1 MPQTRQHIQRS
12 YSQQRQ
18 RHSQAPDT
26 GVRLTRDGIERFM
39 AVCQA
44 EGRVEGTLKWY
55 RRGLNRLYDDLPE
68 DKTIRRGTLE
78 HWREK
83 LVKEGYAP
91 STINSYLSVNNA
103 YLDFIGHR
111 EYQLA
116 NQLKLE
122 TELQPEL
129 TRTEYLRLLQTARV
143 LGRERVYL
151 LVKLFGSTG
160 LTVQELEKVTV
171 EAVKEGKL
179 TVSPSRSKQVLRISE
194 GLQKELMGYAVRNGY
209 LSGPIFLTKE
219 GAPMSRTYVSTIIRQ
234 LCTAAKVSEEKGN
247 PRCLKRLYQS
257 TRAGIEDNIAM
268 LVEQAHDRLLEQE
281 QLEIAW
287 EDR

>member
-1 MPQTRQHIQRS
+1 MT
-12 YSQQRQ
+12 
-18 RHSQAPDT
+18 
-26 GVRLTRDGIERFM
+26 
-39 AVCQA
+39 VCQA

-68 DKTIRRGTLE
+68 DKTIRHGTLE
-78 HWREK
+78 RWREK
-83 LVKEGYAP
+83 LVKAGYAP

-103 YLDFIGHR
+103 YLDFVGHR

-129 TRTEYLRLLQTARV
+129 SRTEYLRLLQTART
-143 LGRERVYL
+143 LGREKVYL
-151 LVKLFGSTG
+151 LVKLFGTTG

-171 EAVKEGKL
+171 EAVKDGKL
-179 TVSPSRSKQVLRISE
+179 TVIFSRNKQVLRIPE
-194 GLQKELMGYAVRNGY
+194 GLQKELLDYAKRNGY

-219 GAPMSRTYVSTIIRQ
+219 GTPMSRTYVSTIIRQ
-234 LCTAAKVSEEKGN
+234 LCTAAKVPEEKGN

-257 TRAGIEDNIAM
+257 TRAGIEDNIAL
-268 LVEQAHDRLLEQE
+268 LVEQAHSRLLEQE
-281 QLEIAW
+281 QLEIGW
-287 EDR
+287 TEQ